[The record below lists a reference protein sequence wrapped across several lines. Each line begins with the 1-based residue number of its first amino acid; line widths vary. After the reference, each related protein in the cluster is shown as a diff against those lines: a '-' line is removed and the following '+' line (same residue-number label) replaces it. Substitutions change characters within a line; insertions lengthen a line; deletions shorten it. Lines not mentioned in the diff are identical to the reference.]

1 VTEPLSDER
10 RPVPSAPV
18 PSAPVP
24 SAVVPSAVVPSAP
37 VPSAPVPSAP
47 VPSAPRQA
55 PGPQDAPNLGEHSTG
70 DIVIDSALQDLRNAP
85 ADDLDAQIEAGRRV
99 HQTLQGRL
107 SHLGGE

>member
-1 VTEPLSDER
+1 MSEPTPTPAP
-10 RPVPSAPV
+10 RPGP
-18 PSAPVP
+18 
-24 SAVVPSAVVPSAP
+24 VPSAP

-47 VPSAPRQA
+47 VPSAAGPSAPASAQA
-55 PGPQDAPNLGEHSTG
+55 PDLGEHATG
-70 DIVIDSALQDLRNAP
+70 DIVIDSALQDLREAP